1 MKNNKISAQSL
12 CVKEYT
18 DRKTTKPHVLPL
30 YATSSFSFDTV
41 EDSIDIFKGNA
52 EGHVYSRYGNP
63 TIDTVAQKIADLE
76 ALGTGLQAYGFM
88 TSSGMSAVS
97 SLVLSLVSKDQS
109 ILTQGD
115 LYGGTTELFVKVL
128 SQAGIKTHKR
138 DLSDLDEVE
147 KCLVQDRNI
156 RLLYI
161 ETPANPTMKCVDIH
175 LLSKLAKKYGVM
187 TCVDNTFCTP
197 LLQQPLKFGVDF
209 VLHSTTK
216 YLNGHGNSIA
226 GVIVGHDSSHRKALM
241 TTIKLL
247 GTTTNAWD
255 AWLTYNGM
263 KTLALRMEKH
273 SANALEVAR
282 FLESHPRVRRVNY
295 NGLTSNPY
303 HTLAKKQMTGF
314 GGMLS
319 FELDTDMSRTLAFIN
334 RLDFCTQAPTL
345 GDVDTLVLH
354 PATSSH
360 LNIDKKTREESGIS
374 DSLVR
379 LSVGIEDVKDIINDL
394 EQALSFD
401 S

>member
-1 MKNNKISAQSL
+1 MNRRKMSAQSL
-12 CVKEYT
+12 CVKEYG
-18 DRKTTKPHVLPL
+18 DKRTTQPHVLPL
-30 YATSSFSFDTV
+30 YATSSFSFGTV
-41 EDSIDIFKGNA
+41 EDSIDIFTGQT

-76 ALGTGLQAYGFM
+76 ALGTGLQAYGVM

-97 SLVLSLVSKDQS
+97 SLVLSLLSQDQA

-128 SQAGIKTHKR
+128 SQSGIKTHRR
-138 DLSDLDEVE
+138 DLIDLEEVE
-147 KCLVQDRNI
+147 KCLIQYRNI

-175 LLSKLAKKYGVM
+175 QLSKLARKYGVL

-226 GVIVGHDSSHRKALM
+226 GIIIGHDETHRKSLLS
-241 TTIKLL
+241 TIKLL

-255 AWLTYNGM
+255 AWLTHNGL

-273 SANALEVAR
+273 SQNAMLVAK
-282 FLESHPRVRRVNY
+282 FLDAHPGVRCVNY
-295 NGLTSNPY
+295 HGLPGNAYYS
-303 HTLAKKQMTGF
+303 LARKQMTGF

-319 FELDTDMSRTLAFIN
+319 FELDADLAGTLAFIN
-334 RLDFCTQAPTL
+334 KLEFCTQAPTL

-360 LNIDKKTREESGIS
+360 LNIEKKIREQNGIS

-379 LSVGIEDVKDIINDL
+379 LSVGIEEASDITDDL
-394 EQALSFD
+394 EQALSYMK
-401 S
+401 